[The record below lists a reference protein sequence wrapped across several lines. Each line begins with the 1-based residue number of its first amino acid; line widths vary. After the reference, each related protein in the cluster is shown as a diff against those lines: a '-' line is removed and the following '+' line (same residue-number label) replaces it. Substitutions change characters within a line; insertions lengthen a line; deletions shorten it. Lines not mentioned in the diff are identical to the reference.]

1 MANMILVIFAIR
13 FLENTYWVFLGRKN
27 VELYLSNFCDTFSEK
42 HLISVFLEN
51 GIKVTKVDIR
61 SDDRGKVTTGEKENT
76 FENAEAD

>member
-13 FLENTYWVFLGRKN
+13 
-27 VELYLSNFCDTFSEK
+27 
-42 HLISVFLEN
+42 FLEN